1 MGRVKH
7 YIGIDL
13 GGTNIKAALV
23 DENGRLL
30 RQCTRPT
37 HAEAG
42 ADAVAES
49 IAAMMEELSR
59 GEAVQTVGVGCPGT
73 VDDGA
78 GTVVFACNLGWVNYP
93 LRSALKKRTGYA
105 VRLVNDANA
114 AALAEATVGAA
125 KGAHSAVIVT
135 LGTGIGGG
143 VVLGGKLLTGFTGAA
158 SEPGHTVIVAD
169 GEPCTCGRKGCWE
182 AYASATALIRMTKAA
197 MEQHPESALHEIAA
211 KSGGVDGRT
220 AFLAQDIGDAAA
232 EAVVREYIH
241 YLSMGIANLVNIF
254 FPEVVALSGGI
265 ANRGEALLAPVRREV
280 ARQEYA
286 GTYTKTHPKILQCA
300 LGNDAGVIGAAL
312 FAQQAAQISETD

>member
-1 MGRVKH
+1 MKH

-23 DENGRLL
+23 DENGSILH
-30 RQCTRPT
+30 QCTRPT

-42 ADAVAES
+42 PDAVAEVM
-49 IAAMMEELSR
+49 AAMVDELSG
-59 GEAVQTVGVGCPGT
+59 GERVQGVGIGCPGT
-73 VDDGA
+73 VDNGA
-78 GTVVFACNLGWVNYP
+78 GTVVFACNLGWVRYP
-93 LRSALKKRTGYA
+93 LRDALKARTGYA
-105 VRLVNDANA
+105 PFLVNDANA

-125 KGAHSAVIVT
+125 KGAQSAVIVT

-158 SEPGHTVIVAD
+158 SEPGHTVVVAD
-169 GEPCTCGRKGCWE
+169 GRPCTCGRRGCWE
-182 AYASATALIRMTKAA
+182 TYASATALIRMTKGA
-197 MEQHPESALHEIAA
+197 MARHPESVLHEIAE

-220 AFLAQDIGDAAA
+220 AFLGREVGDEAADG
-232 EAVVREYIH
+232 VVQEYIH
-241 YLSMGIANLVNIF
+241 YLALGIANLVNIF

-265 ANRGEALLAPVRREV
+265 ANQGEALLVPLRKEV

-286 GTYTKTHPKILQCA
+286 GAYTKIHPKLLQCS

-312 FAQQAAQISETD
+312 FARQSTEMKETE